1 LKENIVSGLS
11 YYFKRHPDYLEEI
24 LKQRKQST
32 EMKKVQQEVIE
43 EIKTSIT
50 RFLALAIKYRLKISN
65 NRYDLMRKMMTQV
78 WNTDLEQWIPRVLK
92 NLNVSMPNLFPSLK
106 RLKQFE
112 KELQT
117 LNQFKTQNGCAV
129 SLTFWLQ
136 RIVQIGD
143 LTAAMNLED
152 NVLRLKIGGDG
163 FHINRHQDCVNF
175 YFTILNLGSLVHSP
189 EYVFTLASIIAEE
202 SETTMQTNFGSFM
215 QELASMM
222 TDGIDLDIK
231 IRFVYLMT

>member
-50 RFLALAIKYRLKISN
+50 PALALAIKYRLKISN

-106 RLKQFE
+106 R
-112 KELQT
+112 
-117 LNQFKTQNGCAV
+117 NFK
-129 SLTFWLQ
+129 L
-136 RIVQIGD
+136 
-143 LTAAMNLED
+143 
-152 NVLRLKIGGDG
+152 
-163 FHINRHQDCVNF
+163 
-175 YFTILNLGSLVHSP
+175 
-189 EYVFTLASIIAEE
+189 
-202 SETTMQTNFGSFM
+202 
-215 QELASMM
+215 
-222 TDGIDLDIK
+222 
-231 IRFVYLMT
+231 